1 MKHFNVVVQRRELV
15 PEHPYWVDLPRLM
28 REYPGIEFGEY
39 LAYIDEKPGNWRST
53 CTQVL
58 PIEDGRAV
66 IVACLLNTW
75 ET

>member
-1 MKHFNVVVQRRELV
+1 MKHFNVVVQRRERINKPML
-15 PEHPYWVDLPRLM
+15 ESM
-28 REYPGIEFGEY
+28 YPGIEFAEY
-39 LAYIDEKPGNWRST
+39 LAFIDEESGNWRGT
-53 CTQVL
+53 CAQVL